1 MLEFLAQQGLELQ
14 AQEIQD
20 QLGGA
25 QAFCHLDLD
34 EHKVQ
39 CTLRLLYLHQKVA
52 GASIHIP
59 VRNYYLVL

>member
-1 MLEFLAQQGLELQ
+1 VLEFLAQQGLELQ

-39 CTLRLLYLHQKVA
+39 LL
-52 GASIHIP
+52 
-59 VRNYYLVL
+59 